1 MLPGVIGVV
10 QATETIKV
18 LLGIGEPLIGRLL
31 TYDALGMRFREV
43 KLRRDPKCPL
53 CGEHPTIRDLS
64 IHRQAAADAC
74 AAPDHADGA
83 ANGQPATAGAP
94 AAKAGG

>member
-10 QATETIKV
+10 QATETIKA

-53 CGEHPTIRDLS
+53 CGEHPSIVDLS
-64 IHRQAAADAC
+64 IHRQAAAEAC
-74 AAPDHADGA
+74 AAPGA
-83 ANGQPATAGAP
+83 EGNGQPAVAGAP

>member
-1 MLPGVIGVV
+1 VLPGVIGVV

-53 CGEHPTIRDLS
+53 CGEHPTIQDLA
-64 IHRQAAADAC
+64 IHGEG
-74 AAPDHADGA
+74 GA
-83 ANGQPATAGAP
+83 ACSVEPAGNGQPAAAGAP